1 MRVIVTVIIGIV
13 LLVAWAGPAMAQQAG
28 GVAMAPSSPIM
39 PQITIGVG
47 QANSPDQI
55 STALKIMLLLTVLAL
70 VPSFLVM
77 LTSFTRIV
85 VVLSFMRQ
93 ALGTHQTPTNQ
104 IVLGLALFLT
114 VFIMFPVWTQ
124 INQNAL
130 KPYMDQQIGY
140 EEAIENAMEPLRVF
154 MFKHTREKDL
164 GLFLKISNQPK
175 PRTITDVPTIALVP
189 AFVVSELKTA
199 FTIGFLIWLPFLIVD
214 MVIASV
220 LMSMGMLMLPPIMIS
235 LPFKL
240 LVFVLADGWYLL
252 IGSLVNS
259 FVT

>member
-1 MRVIVTVIIGIV
+1 MRVIATVILGIV
-13 LLVAWAGPAMAQQAG
+13 LLFAAAGPALAQSAAG
-28 GVAMAPSSPIM
+28 GAGVVA
-39 PQITIGVG
+39 PQITIGLG
-47 QANSPDQI
+47 GANGPDQL
-55 STALKIMLLLTVLAL
+55 STSLKILMLITVLAL
-70 VPSFLVM
+70 APSFLVM

-104 IVLGLALFLT
+104 IVLGMSLFLT

-124 INQNAL
+124 IHENAV
-130 KPYMDQQIGY
+130 KPYMDEQIGY
-140 EEAIENAMEPLRVF
+140 DEALTAALDPLRTF

-164 GLFLKISNQPK
+164 GLFIKISGASK
-175 PRTITDVPTIALVP
+175 PTRQEDVSTVALIP
-189 AFVVSELKTA
+189 AFVASELKTA

-220 LMSMGMLMLPPIMIS
+220 LMSMGMMMLPPIMIS

-240 LVFVLADGWYLL
+240 LVFVLADGWFLL

-259 FVT
+259 FAM